1 MKRQLQNVNFENRI
15 KEKNYD
21 SIIVSG
27 KKLFNFSSNDYLSLS
42 KNKKLISE
50 SKKWID
56 LFGVG
61 LSSSRLISGN
71 LEKISEIECL
81 LSKFL
86 GREKSLIFSGG
97 FLMNSTLI
105 PALTNNNIG
114 QRNDVKI
121 FSDKLNHASINY
133 GCYLTRQK
141 IARYNHLDLNHL
153 EFLLKKSEKK
163 NPKFIITETIFSMDG
178 DTIDIENLRFI
189 AKKFNAF
196 LYLDEAHSL
205 GIYGKKG
212 AGISSSGKY
221 EKEIIVGTFGKSFGC
236 FGSFVS
242 ASRKV
247 IEKIVNS
254 CSGLI
259 YTTALPPAVY
269 ASIFAALK
277 LMPSLNSERKKILE
291 NSKFLR
297 TNLSDLSI
305 DLGYSDS
312 HIIPLILKSEKMC
325 LKLKKYLETNGYF
338 VKAITSPTVMKGK
351 ERIRLSVTATMKRKK
366 LGQFLEILKNLI

>member
-1 MKRQLQNVNFENRI
+1 MKRQLQNINFKERI
-15 KEKNYD
+15 IKKNYD

-71 LEKISEIECL
+71 LEKISEIEFL

-114 QRNDVKI
+114 QRNKVLI

-133 GCYLTRQK
+133 GCHLTRQK
-141 IARYNHLDLNHL
+141 ILRYNHLDLNHL

-163 NPKFIITETIFSMDG
+163 IPKFIISETVFSMDG
-178 DTIDIENLRFI
+178 DAIDIKKLRFI

-212 AGISSSGKY
+212 AGVSSSDKY

-242 ASRKV
+242 ASGKI
-247 IEKIVNS
+247 IEKIINS

-277 LMPSLNSERKKILE
+277 LMPKLNNERKKILE
-291 NSKFLR
+291 NSRFLR
-297 TNLSDLSI
+297 TNLSNLKI
-305 DLGYSDS
+305 NLGQSDS
-312 HIIPLILKSEKMC
+312 HIIPVILESEKNC
-325 LKLKKYLETNGYF
+325 LKLKEHLEANGYF
-338 VKAITSPTVMKGK
+338 VKAITSPTVTKGT
-351 ERIRLSVTATMKRKK
+351 ERIRLSVTATMKKKK
-366 LGQFLEILKNLI
+366 LEHFSKLLKNLL